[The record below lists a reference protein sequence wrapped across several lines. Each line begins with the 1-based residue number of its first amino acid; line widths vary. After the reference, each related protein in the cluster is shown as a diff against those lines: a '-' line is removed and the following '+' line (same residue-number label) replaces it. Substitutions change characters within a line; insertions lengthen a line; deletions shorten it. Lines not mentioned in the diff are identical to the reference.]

1 MRVYDP
7 CCGSGGMLIYSREY
21 VEEHGGG
28 RRDLSLY
35 GQENNG
41 GTWAISKMNMIL
53 HGINNADLAN
63 DDTLA
68 DAAARTSHGELLRFD
83 RVLTNPPFS
92 QNYDAEGHG
101 STRSASPSAGRR
113 RPARRPT

>member
-1 MRVYDP
+1 
-7 CCGSGGMLIYSREY
+7 MLIYSREY
-21 VEEHGGG
+21 VEEHGGDVH
-28 RRDLSLY
+28 DLSLY

-53 HGINNADLAN
+53 HGINNADIAN

-68 DAAARTSHGELLRFD
+68 DPQHKDEYGELLRFD

-101 STRSASPSAGRR
+101 APGAVQLRLDAR
-113 RPARRPT
+113 RPARRRT